1 MSKKIAVITG
11 ATRGIGKVT
20 AIELIKQGW
29 SIVNISRQPSD
40 LAFKNLSA
48 DFTQK
53 DWLKPIENDLN
64 FALQGAE
71 RITLIHNA
79 FFYVGEDRVDH
90 FDEAVLDQE
99 ITANFKAPML
109 LNKLIIPLMPKHSSV
124 IYLGSTLSE
133 KAVSDCF
140 CYVTLKHAVV
150 GMMRATCQDLMGR
163 FIHTVCVCP
172 GMTETEMLVQH
183 LGADREALEKAKSAV
198 SENRLIQPQE
208 IASVIVYAV
217 EHSVLNGAVIHA
229 NLGQIES

>member
-1 MSKKIAVITG
+1 MFKKIAIITG
-11 ATRGIGKVT
+11 ASRGIGKAT
-20 AIELIKQGW
+20 AMEFIKAGW
-29 SIVNISRQPSD
+29 SIINISRTTSE
-40 LAFKNLSA
+40 LAFKNFFA
-48 DFTQK
+48 DFTEK
-53 DWLKPIENDLN
+53 NWIDAIEDELDL
-64 FALQGAE
+64 ALQGAE
-71 RITLIHNA
+71 KVCLVHNA
-79 FFYVGEDRVDH
+79 FFYVGDDRVDH

-99 ITANFKAPML
+99 IAANLKAPML

-140 CYVTLKHAVV
+140 CYVTMKHATV

-183 LGADREALEKAKSAV
+183 LGQDRDALERARAAV
-198 SENRLIQPQE
+198 SENRLVQPKE
-208 IASVIVYAV
+208 IASVIVYSA
-217 EHSVLNGAVIHA
+217 EHSVLNGSVIHA